1 MSLPPTDKL
10 PATVLHRPRMRGVR
24 SQLLTL
30 LLPCVAVLLGL
41 DSFSDYRAL
50 KATLESS
57 YDEALLEPVF
67 TLAGSVVPGPRSGF
81 VLAPGFAAEALQ
93 GPRIQLHVAVR
104 PLPAGGELPATED
117 TLLGPTDVP
126 PPPPDAQPR
135 SVPGASTGVPASQL
149 TLYNARYRDAPV
161 RIALLQR
168 EVRDASGHPFLLRAQ
183 AIEPAAQRDRVL
195 DAALRRELVQD
206 ARMLALTIILVWL
219 GIAWSLR
226 PLRRLEASVL
236 AREADDLRPL
246 DPQGVPGEVL
256 PLVEA
261 INHHLGRERAM
272 LANQQ
277 QFLADASHQLRT
289 PLAIM
294 MTQAG
299 YALRESDAS
308 RIRET
313 LRAIVTQL
321 GRSRRLSNQLLSLA
335 EADRPTDGAERVDRS
350 DIAAVAQDL
359 VLEYLPL
366 AREKD
371 LDLGWSEATS
381 ASQLWV
387 LAPEP
392 EVHEVLANLLHNA
405 IRNTPGGGSIT
416 VSAFVSE
423 GRAVAQV
430 CDDGPGI
437 APERRERVFERFHT
451 TAGDEGAG
459 LGLAIARGFARRNGG
474 DIVLRDGERP
484 AGPGRPGLCARLEIP
499 LASRE
504 G

>member
-1 MSLPPTDKL
+1 MSRLPTDSV
-10 PATVLHRPRMRGVR
+10 PAAALRRPRIRGVR
-24 SQLLTL
+24 FQLLLL
-30 LLPCVAVLLGL
+30 LLPCVSVLLVL
-41 DSFSDYRAL
+41 DSVSDYRAL

-67 TLAGSVVPGPRSGF
+67 TLAGSVVPAAHAGF
-81 VLAPGFAAEALQ
+81 TVAPGFASEALQ
-93 GPRIQLHVAVR
+93 GPRIQLHASVQ
-104 PLPAGGELPATED
+104 PLPDGEVH
-117 TLLGPTDVP
+117 TLLGPADVP
-126 PPPPDAQPR
+126 PPPPGTPVR
-135 SVPGASTGVPASQL
+135 SVASGSATPLGSHL
-149 TLYNARYRDAPV
+149 TLYDARYRDAPV
-161 RIALLQR
+161 RIALLQH
-168 EVRDASGHPFLLRAQ
+168 ELRDAAGHRWLLRAQ
-183 AIEPAAQRDRVL
+183 AIEPAAQRERVL

-206 ARMLALTIILVWL
+206 ARMLALTIALVWL

-236 AREADDLRPL
+236 VRDANDLRPL
-246 DPQGVPGEVL
+246 DAHGVPREVL
-256 PLVEA
+256 PLVDA
-261 INHHLGRERAM
+261 VNHHLGREREMVAH
-272 LANQQ
+272 QQ

-299 YALRESDAS
+299 YALRESNVP
-308 RIRET
+308 RVRET
-313 LRAIVTQL
+313 LRAIVAQL

-335 EADRPTDGAERVDRS
+335 EADRPADAARSPERTDL
-350 DIAAVAQDL
+350 AAVAQDL

-371 LDLGWSEATS
+371 QDLGWSEGS
-381 ASQLWV
+381 SESQLWV

-392 EVHEVLANLLHNA
+392 ELHEALANLVHNA
-405 IRNTPGGGSIT
+405 IRNTPEGGSIT
-416 VSAFVSE
+416 VAAFVSE

-451 TAGDEGAG
+451 TAPGEGAG
-459 LGLAIARGFARRNGG
+459 LGLAIARAFARRNGG
-474 DIVLRDGERP
+474 DIVLRDGERA

-499 LASRE
+499 PAAP
-504 G
+504 